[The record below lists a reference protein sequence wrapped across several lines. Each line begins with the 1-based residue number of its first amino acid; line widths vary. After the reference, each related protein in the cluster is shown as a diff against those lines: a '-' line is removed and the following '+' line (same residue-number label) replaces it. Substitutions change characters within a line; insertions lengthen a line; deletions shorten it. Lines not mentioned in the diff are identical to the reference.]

1 MTQLVDGA
9 AFFDAERLR
18 WSEHELES
26 QILRAYVGTQKRPAP
41 RPWLAFHA
49 HDSRHSEA
57 GFPDWVFVRER
68 VVYAELK
75 VQDPKRGLVS
85 SAQQAWHDALRATG
99 AEAYIW
105 RPEHWNSGE
114 IERILR

>member
-18 WSEHELES
+18 WSEGELQS
-26 QILRAYVGTQKRPAP
+26 QILATYVGTRKRPVP

-75 VQDPKRGLVS
+75 AMKGIVS
-85 SAQQAWHDALRATG
+85 PAQQAWHDALRVAG
-99 AEAYIW
+99 AEVYFW

-114 IERILR
+114 IERVLA